1 MCRKDFSVYAM
12 ASREELLQ
20 SIRPDMKLDRAF
32 FLKVY
37 GYEISFPGFKD
48 IAIKAL
54 NDAGC
59 SRAEEYYNRIVS
71 EYEKKHNEEI
81 KNATGWY
88 LKKCQDDW
96 NRFVRANERTGEEI
110 RDKKNMQNDYWKKRK
125 ERIEEFKRDLKL
137 L

>member
-1 MCRKDFSVYAM
+1 M

-20 SIRPDMKLDRAF
+20 SIRPDMRLDRAF

-54 NDAGC
+54 NEVGC
-59 SRAEEYYNRIVS
+59 SRAEEHYNRIVS
-71 EYEKKHNEEI
+71 EYEQKQSESI

-88 LKKCQDDW
+88 LKKCQDDYE
-96 NRFVRANERTGEEI
+96 RLVKENERTG
-110 RDKKNMQNDYWKKRK
+110 DKLSKQEKINLLMMKR
-125 ERIEEFKRDLKL
+125 ELLRKL
-137 L
+137 QK

>member
-1 MCRKDFSVYAM
+1 M
-12 ASREELLQ
+12 ASREELLK
-20 SIRPDMKLDRAF
+20 SIRPGMKLDKAF
-32 FLKVY
+32 FLSIY
-37 GYEISFPGFKD
+37 ADEITYPGFKD

-71 EYEKKHNEEI
+71 EYEQKWEESI
-81 KNATGWY
+81 KPVAAKLAKQW
-88 LKKCQDDW
+88 QDDW
-96 NRFVRANERTGEEI
+96 NRFVKENERKGDET
-110 RDKKNMQNDYWKKRK
+110 RDKKNMQNDYWKRRK

>member
-1 MCRKDFSVYAM
+1 M

-20 SIRPDMKLDRAF
+20 SIRSDMKLDRAF
-32 FLKVY
+32 FLRVY

-71 EYEKKHNEEI
+71 EYEQKQAES
-81 KNATGWY
+81 
-88 LKKCQDDW
+88 
-96 NRFVRANERTGEEI
+96 I
-110 RDKKNMQNDYWKKRK
+110 RPVAQALQKQWDADWKKFVKEYERK
-125 ERIEEFKRDLKL
+125 EGEGVRKQEKILDLRQKSDREL
-137 L
+137 LNLLQNMR